1 MGDSMKVVIQDGEK
15 NCGVAC
21 LLSIIRYYGGDI
33 SQEILREYTNT
44 SKDGVSAL
52 SLINCAKKIGF
63 DAVGVHGEID
73 DIDRSKLP
81 VIAHTVINKN
91 IKHFIVIYE
100 MNDSKDK
107 IIIMDPSIGKRSISF
122 SELSLLSTRNFI
134 YLTPNKKI
142 PVYKYKK
149 IVRDTIKQFIISN
162 KTLVFI
168 LSVLTIIYFILGII
182 LSFHFKYLVDFSINY
197 DITSNLYIISYFIL
211 VIYIFKNINSI
222 EINIISLKLINKLD
236 FILNNKIFKQLLL
249 LPFTYYKNRSTG
261 EIINRLKDLNVI
273 REFITNIL
281 IFLFSDIVSII
292 VFIIFMFNI
301 SMKITLLVIIYSV
314 FILLIN
320 ILKKNVLKNKLLRVK
335 IKEDIVNTK
344 LIEGINNFITIKNN
358 HIEKRLIDEYK
369 INYNKLINSNYKY
382 IKNNY
387 IFNFI
392 DELINNILIV
402 FIYLFG
408 SYFVIIDKIS
418 IIELFIYINFFNYY
432 LGSFKRIISII
443 NNYSSYSI
451 SRRRIDDLFNINYE
465 FFKDSYYFLPY
476 DLNGDIKFCN
486 LNYKIGNKVL
496 FNNLN
501 LIIKSGEKILITG
514 KSGSGKSTL
523 FRILMRYILIEYGI
537 VSINNIDINHYH
549 LESIRANI
557 SYVNNNEYLFNDTLI
572 NNICM
577 YKDYDLEEINKLKDM
592 CLISFDLERM
602 VEENGFNFSSGE
614 KQRVVLARALFRKS
628 NIYIFDEALN
638 QIDIYREKKI
648 LTNIFKYYKDKTIII
663 ISHRNNNKNL
673 FDRCLVL
680 DEGNIYEK

>member
-1 MGDSMKVVIQDGEK
+1 MV
-15 NCGVAC
+15 
-21 LLSIIRYYGGDI
+21 
-33 SQEILREYTNT
+33 
-44 SKDGVSAL
+44 
-52 SLINCAKKIGF
+52 
-63 DAVGVHGEID
+63 
-73 DIDRSKLP
+73 
-81 VIAHTVINKN
+81 NKN

-107 IIIMDPSIGKRSISF
+107 IIIMDPSIGKKVISF

-142 PVYKYKK
+142 PVYKYRK
-149 IVRDTIKQFIISN
+149 IVKETIIDFVLIN
-162 KTLVFI
+162 KMLIFI
-168 LSVLTIIYFILGII
+168 LSVLTIIYFILGILI
-182 LSFHFKYLVDFSINY
+182 SFHFKYLVDFSINY
-197 DITSNLYIISYFIL
+197 DISSNLYIISYFIL
-211 VIYIFKNINSI
+211 ALYILKNINSI

-249 LPFTYYKNRSTG
+249 LPFSYYKNRSTG

-273 REFITNIL
+273 REYITNIL
-281 IFLFSDIVSII
+281 IFLFSDVVSIV
-292 VFIIFMFNI
+292 VFIVFMFNI
-301 SMKITLLVIIYSV
+301 VKKITLLVIIYSILII
-314 FILLIN
+314 FINLF
-320 ILKKNVLKNKLLRVK
+320 KKNILKNKLLKVK
-335 IKEDIVNTK
+335 NKEDIVNSK
-344 LIEGINNFITIKNN
+344 LIEGINNFVTIKNN

-369 INYNKLINSNYKY
+369 INYNKLINSNYKF

-387 IFNFI
+387 IFSFI
-392 DELINNILIV
+392 DDLFNNILIV

-408 SYFVIIDKIS
+408 SYYVIIDRIS

-432 LGSFKRIISII
+432 LSSFNRIITII
-443 NNYSSYSI
+443 NNYSSYNI

-465 FFKDSYYFLPY
+465 SFRDSYYFLPY
-476 DLNGDIKFCN
+476 DLKGSIKISN
-486 LNYKIGNKVL
+486 LNYKIGNRIL

-501 LIIKSGEKILITG
+501 LNIKYGEKILVTG

-523 FRILMRYILIEYGI
+523 FRILMRYILIDYGV

-549 LESIRANI
+549 LESIRSNI
-557 SYVNNNEYLFNDTLI
+557 TYVNNNEYLFNDTLI

-577 YKDYDLEEINKLKDM
+577 YKDYDLEEINKLKDI
-592 CLISFDLERM
+592 CLINCDLDKM
-602 VEENGFNFSSGE
+602 IEENGFNFSSGE

-680 DEGNIYEK
+680 DEGRIYEK

>member
-1 MGDSMKVVIQDGEK
+1 MGDNLKIVIQDGEK

-21 LLSIIRYYGGDI
+21 LLSVIRHYGGDI
-33 SQEILREYTNT
+33 SQELLREYTST
-44 SKDGVSAL
+44 TRDGVSAL
-52 SLINCAKKIGF
+52 NLINCAKEIGF
-63 DAVGVHGEID
+63 DAIGVHGEID

-81 VIAHTVINKN
+81 VIAHTMINKN
-91 IKHFIVIYE
+91 IKHFVVIYE

-107 IIIMDPSIGKRSISF
+107 VYIMDPSVGRRIISF

-149 IVRDTIKQFIISN
+149 IVSETIKHFITNN
-162 KTLVFI
+162 KLLVFI
-168 LSVLTIIYFILGII
+168 LSFLTIIYFILGI
-182 LSFHFKYLVDFSINY
+182 LVSFHFKYLVDFSINY
-197 DITSNLYIISYFIL
+197 DITSNLYIISCFIL
-211 VIYIFKNINSI
+211 VIYLFKSINSI

-236 FILNNKIFKQLLL
+236 FILNNKIFNQLLL

-273 REFITNIL
+273 REFITNVL

-301 SMKITLLVIIYSV
+301 SMKITLLVIIYSIIIIIINL
-314 FILLIN
+314 FKKN
-320 ILKKNVLKNKLLRVK
+320 ILKNNLLRVK
-335 IKEDIVNTK
+335 VKEDIVNTK

-369 INYNKLINSNYKY
+369 INYNKLIVSNYKY
-382 IKNNY
+382 IKSNY

-392 DELINNILIV
+392 DEVINNILIV
-402 FIYLFG
+402 FIYLLG
-408 SYFVIIDKIS
+408 SYYVIVDKIS
-418 IIELFIYINFFNYY
+418 VVELFIYINFFNYY
-432 LGSFKRIISII
+432 IGCFNRIINII
-443 NNYSSYSI
+443 NNYSSYNI
-451 SRRRIDDLFNINYE
+451 SRRRIDDLFNISYE
-465 FFKDSYYFLPY
+465 SFKDSYYFLPY
-476 DLNGDIKFCN
+476 DLKGDICFNN

-501 LIIKSGEKILITG
+501 LDIKSGEKILITG

-523 FRILMRYILIEYGI
+523 FRILMRYILIDYGI
-537 VSINNIDINHYH
+537 VSINSIDINHYH

-577 YKDYDLEEINKLKDM
+577 YKDYDLEEIEKLKDI
-592 CLISFDLERM
+592 CLINFDLDKII
-602 VEENGFNFSSGE
+602 EENGFNFSSGE
-614 KQRVVLARALFRKS
+614 KQRVILARALFRNS

-648 LTNIFKYYKDKTIII
+648 LTNMFKYFKDKTIII

-680 DEGNIYEK
+680 DEGKIYEK

>member
-1 MGDSMKVVIQDGEK
+1 M
-15 NCGVAC
+15 
-21 LLSIIRYYGGDI
+21 
-33 SQEILREYTNT
+33 
-44 SKDGVSAL
+44 
-52 SLINCAKKIGF
+52 
-63 DAVGVHGEID
+63 
-73 DIDRSKLP
+73 P
-81 VIAHTVINKN
+81 VIAHIMVNKN

-107 IIIMDPSIGKRSISF
+107 IIIMDPSIGKKVISF

-142 PVYKYKK
+142 PVYKYRK
-149 IVRDTIKQFIISN
+149 IVKETIIDFVLIN
-162 KTLVFI
+162 KMLIFI
-168 LSVLTIIYFILGII
+168 LSVLTIIYFILGILI
-182 LSFHFKYLVDFSINY
+182 SFHFKYLVDFSINY
-197 DITSNLYIISYFIL
+197 DISSNLYIISYFIL
-211 VIYIFKNINSI
+211 ALYILKNINSI

-249 LPFTYYKNRSTG
+249 LPFSYYKNRSTG

-273 REFITNIL
+273 REYITNIL
-281 IFLFSDIVSII
+281 IFLFSDVVSIV
-292 VFIIFMFNI
+292 VFIVFMFNI
-301 SMKITLLVIIYSV
+301 VKKITLLVIIYSILII
-314 FILLIN
+314 FINLF
-320 ILKKNVLKNKLLRVK
+320 KKNILKNKLLKVK
-335 IKEDIVNTK
+335 NKEDIVNSK
-344 LIEGINNFITIKNN
+344 LIEGINNFVTIKNN

-369 INYNKLINSNYKY
+369 INYNKLINSNYKF

-387 IFNFI
+387 IFSFI
-392 DELINNILIV
+392 DDLFNNILIV

-408 SYFVIIDKIS
+408 SYYVIIDRIS

-432 LGSFKRIISII
+432 LSSFNRIITII
-443 NNYSSYSI
+443 NNYSSYNI

-465 FFKDSYYFLPY
+465 SFRDSYYFLPY
-476 DLNGDIKFCN
+476 DLKGNIKISN
-486 LNYKIGNKVL
+486 LNYKIGNRIL

-501 LIIKSGEKILITG
+501 LNIKYGEKILVTG

-523 FRILMRYILIEYGI
+523 FRILMRYILIDYGV

-549 LESIRANI
+549 LESIRSNI
-557 SYVNNNEYLFNDTLI
+557 TYVNNNEYLFNDTLI

-577 YKDYDLEEINKLKDM
+577 YKDYDLEEINKLKDI
-592 CLISFDLERM
+592 CLINCDLDKM
-602 VEENGFNFSSGE
+602 IEENGFNFSSGE
-614 KQRVVLARALFRKS
+614 KQRVVLARALFRNS

-680 DEGNIYEK
+680 DEGRIYEK

>member
-1 MGDSMKVVIQDGEK
+1 MKIVIQDGEK

-33 SQEILREYTNT
+33 SQEVLREYTNT
-44 SKDGVSAL
+44 TKDGVSAL

-63 DAVGVHGEID
+63 DACGVHGEID
-73 DIDRSKLP
+73 DIDRAKLP
-81 VIAHTVINKN
+81 VIAHTMINKN
-91 IKHFIVIYE
+91 IKHFVVIYE

-107 IIIMDPSIGKRSISF
+107 VYIMDPSIGKRIISF

-149 IVRDTIKQFIISN
+149 IVRETIKEFIFGN
-162 KTLVFI
+162 RLLVFM
-168 LSVLTIIYFILGII
+168 LSVLSIIYFVLGILI
-182 LSFHFKYLVDFSINY
+182 SFHFKYLVEYSINY
-197 DITSNLYIISYFIL
+197 DITTNLYVISYFIL
-211 VIYIFKNINSI
+211 VIYLFKNIGSI

-236 FILNNKIFKQLLL
+236 YILNNKIFNQLLL
-249 LPFTYYKNRSTG
+249 LPFTYYRNRSTG

-281 IFLFSDIVSII
+281 IFLFSDIISIV
-292 VFIIFMFNI
+292 VFILFMFNI
-301 SMKITLLVIIYSV
+301 SKKITLLVVIYSV
-314 FILLIN
+314 LIIIIN
-320 ILKKNVLKNKLLRVK
+320 LIKKNILKNKLLKVK

-369 INYNKLINSNYKY
+369 INYNKFINSNYKY

-392 DELINNILIV
+392 DEVINNILIV
-402 FIYLFG
+402 FIYLLG
-408 SYFVIIDKIS
+408 SYYVIIDKIS

-432 LGSFKRIISII
+432 IGSFNRIINII
-443 NNYSSYSI
+443 NNYSSYNI

-465 FFKDSYYFLPY
+465 SFRDSYYFLPY
-476 DLNGDIKFCN
+476 DLKGNIRFNN

-501 LIIKSGEKILITG
+501 LNIKYGEKILITG

-523 FRILMRYILIEYGI
+523 FRILMRYVLIDYGI

-557 SYVNNNEYLFNDTLI
+557 TYVNNNEYLFNDTLI

-577 YKDYDLEEINKLKDM
+577 YKDYDLEEINKIKDL
-592 CLISFDLERM
+592 CLINFDLDKM
-602 VEENGFNFSSGE
+602 IEENGFNFSSGE
-614 KQRVVLARALFRKS
+614 RQRIILARALFRNS

>member
-1 MGDSMKVVIQDGEK
+1 MV
-15 NCGVAC
+15 
-21 LLSIIRYYGGDI
+21 
-33 SQEILREYTNT
+33 
-44 SKDGVSAL
+44 
-52 SLINCAKKIGF
+52 
-63 DAVGVHGEID
+63 
-73 DIDRSKLP
+73 
-81 VIAHTVINKN
+81 NKN

-107 IIIMDPSIGKRSISF
+107 IIIMDPSIGKKVISF

-142 PVYKYKK
+142 PVYKYRK
-149 IVRDTIKQFIISN
+149 IVKETIIDFVLIN
-162 KTLVFI
+162 KMLIFI
-168 LSVLTIIYFILGII
+168 LSVLTIIYFILGILI
-182 LSFHFKYLVDFSINY
+182 SFHFKYLVDFSINY
-197 DITSNLYIISYFIL
+197 DISSNLYIISYFIL
-211 VIYIFKNINSI
+211 ALYILKNINSI

-249 LPFTYYKNRSTG
+249 LPFSYYKNRSTG

-273 REFITNIL
+273 REYITNIL
-281 IFLFSDIVSII
+281 IFLFSDVVSIV
-292 VFIIFMFNI
+292 VFIVFMFNI
-301 SMKITLLVIIYSV
+301 VKKITLLVIIYSILII
-314 FILLIN
+314 FINLF
-320 ILKKNVLKNKLLRVK
+320 KKNILKNKLLKVK
-335 IKEDIVNTK
+335 NKEDIVNSK
-344 LIEGINNFITIKNN
+344 LIEGINNFVTIKNN

-369 INYNKLINSNYKY
+369 INYNKLINSNYKF

-387 IFNFI
+387 IFSFI
-392 DELINNILIV
+392 DDLFNNILIV

-408 SYFVIIDKIS
+408 SYYVIIDRIS

-432 LGSFKRIISII
+432 LSSFNRIITII
-443 NNYSSYSI
+443 NNYSSYNI

-465 FFKDSYYFLPY
+465 SFRDSYYFLPY
-476 DLNGDIKFCN
+476 DLKGNIKISN
-486 LNYKIGNKVL
+486 LNYKIGNRIL

-501 LIIKSGEKILITG
+501 LNIKYGEKILVTG

-523 FRILMRYILIEYGI
+523 FRILMRYILIDYGV

-549 LESIRANI
+549 LESIRSNI
-557 SYVNNNEYLFNDTLI
+557 TYVNNNEYLFNDTLI

-577 YKDYDLEEINKLKDM
+577 YKDYDLEEINKLKDI
-592 CLISFDLERM
+592 CLINCDLDKM
-602 VEENGFNFSSGE
+602 IEENGFNFSSGE
-614 KQRVVLARALFRKS
+614 KQRVVLARALFRNS

>member
-1 MGDSMKVVIQDGEK
+1 MKVVIQDGEK

-21 LLSIIRYYGGDI
+21 LLSIIRHYGGDI

-52 SLINCAKKIGF
+52 SLINCAKSIGF

-81 VIAHTVINKN
+81 VIAHIMINKN

-107 IIIMDPSIGKRSISF
+107 IIIMDPSIGKKVISF

-142 PVYKYKK
+142 PVYKYRK
-149 IVRDTIKQFIISN
+149 IVKETIIDFVLIN
-162 KTLVFI
+162 KMLIFI
-168 LSVLTIIYFILGII
+168 LSVLTIIYFILGILI
-182 LSFHFKYLVDFSINY
+182 SFHFKYLVDFSINY
-197 DITSNLYIISYFIL
+197 DISSNLYIISYFIL
-211 VIYIFKNINSI
+211 ALYILKNINSI

-249 LPFTYYKNRSTG
+249 LPFSYYKNRSTG

-273 REFITNIL
+273 REYITNIL
-281 IFLFSDIVSII
+281 IFLFSDVVSIV
-292 VFIIFMFNI
+292 VFIVFMFNI
-301 SMKITLLVIIYSV
+301 VKKITLLVIIYSILII
-314 FILLIN
+314 FINLF
-320 ILKKNVLKNKLLRVK
+320 KKNILKNKLLKVK
-335 IKEDIVNTK
+335 NKEDIVNSK
-344 LIEGINNFITIKNN
+344 LIEGINNFVTIKNN

-369 INYNKLINSNYKY
+369 INYNKLINSNYKF

-387 IFNFI
+387 IFSFI
-392 DELINNILIV
+392 DDLFNNILIV

-408 SYFVIIDKIS
+408 SYYVIIDRIS

-432 LGSFKRIISII
+432 LSSFNRIITII
-443 NNYSSYSI
+443 NNYSSYNI

-465 FFKDSYYFLPY
+465 SFRDSYYFLPY
-476 DLNGDIKFCN
+476 DLKGNIKISN
-486 LNYKIGNKVL
+486 LNYKIGNRIL

-501 LIIKSGEKILITG
+501 LNIKYGEKILVTG

-523 FRILMRYILIEYGI
+523 FRILMRYILIDYGV

-549 LESIRANI
+549 LESIRSNI
-557 SYVNNNEYLFNDTLI
+557 TYVNNNEYLFNDTLI

-577 YKDYDLEEINKLKDM
+577 YKDYDLEEINKLKDI
-592 CLISFDLERM
+592 CLINCDLDKM
-602 VEENGFNFSSGE
+602 IEENGFNFSSGE
-614 KQRVVLARALFRKS
+614 KQRVVLARALFRNS

-680 DEGNIYEK
+680 DEGRIYEK